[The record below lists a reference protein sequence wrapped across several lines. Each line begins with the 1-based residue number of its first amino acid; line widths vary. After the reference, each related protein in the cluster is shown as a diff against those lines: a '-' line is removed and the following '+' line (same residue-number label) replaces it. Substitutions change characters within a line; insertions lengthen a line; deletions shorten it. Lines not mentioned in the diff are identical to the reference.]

1 MMQKGERGNLDSEG
15 RGRGPDGILHWKVA
29 IFSVGAALGISG
41 MAIDSR
47 SLVGIGS
54 GVLFVGVFLRF
65 LPRLR
70 SGRNFHSE
78 APEDPASMEDE
89 PSPHSGSPDS

>member
-1 MMQKGERGNLDSEG
+1 MMQKGAKGNRDPG
-15 RGRGPDGILHWKVA
+15 RSGRDPDGILPWKVV
-29 IFSVGAALGISG
+29 IFSIGAALGISG

-54 GVLFVGVFLRF
+54 GVLFAGVFLRF

-70 SGRNFHSE
+70 PGRNTHSE
-78 APEDPASMEDE
+78 AHEDPPSLEDE
-89 PSPHSGSPDS
+89 PSSNPGTPDS